1 MAMIPMHDRRGV
13 SLITTLLLV
22 FLMMVAVIGAFTRTM
37 GERRNA
43 IDQTAQVDAFA
54 LAQEGLERYVATRT
68 TMPATL
74 PDSLEVTLTGGR
86 AVVTLRRARAST
98 SDTTLVLVSRGENT
112 TTNRYAANTTPAV
125 RTVAQLVRFSSGS
138 FPAPAALTVLGGI
151 QQNGSS
157 ATFSGVDQ
165 CSGKPSIPG
174 LAVPTDSFL
183 TGGGGGGG
191 GGKKSGSGGSGG
203 TYSGIDGNPDN
214 VPYEMGTVSQ
224 AAASV
229 PVDWAGIV
237 DGSAVPPGAIEL
249 TAKANNKPDGWLSSW
264 FPSSPKANPWPLV
277 IIRGA
282 DQALS
287 NQTDGYGILVITG
300 NATINGSW
308 NWDGIV
314 LIGGALTGNG
324 NNNVNGTLLAGL
336 NTKLGQTV
344 AQTNVSNGTKLVQFN
359 SCHIASAMNRFG
371 GWQRM
376 SNAWVDNWP
385 SY

>member
-1 MAMIPMHDRRGV
+1 MATTLMRDRRGV

-37 GERRNA
+37 GERRSA
-43 IDQTAQVDAFA
+43 IDQTAQVDAFT

-86 AVVTLRRARAST
+86 AVVTLRRARVSAT
-98 SDTTLVLVSRGENT
+98 DTTLVLISRGENT

-138 FPAPAALTVLGGI
+138 FPAPAALTVLGGL
-151 QQNGSS
+151 QQNGTS

-165 CSGKPSIPG
+165 CSQQSSIPG
-174 LAVPTDSFL
+174 LAVPTDSFK
-183 TGGGGGGG
+183 TGGGGGG
-191 GGKKSGSGGSGG
+191 GGKKGGSGGSDG

-214 VPYEMGTVSQ
+214 MPYEMGTVS
-224 AAASV
+224 AAAATI

-237 DGSAVPPGAIEL
+237 NGSAVPPGAIEL
-249 TAKANNKPDGWLSSW
+249 TAKANNKPDGWQSSW
-264 FPSSPKANPWPLV
+264 FPSSPKASPWPLV
-277 IIRGA
+277 IVRGA

-300 NATINGSW
+300 NASISGTW

-314 LIGGALTGNG
+314 LIGGAITGNG
-324 NNNVNGTLLAGL
+324 NNNVNGALLVGL
-336 NTKLGQTV
+336 NAKLGQV
-344 AQTNVSNGTKLVQFN
+344 VPESNVSNGTKLVQYN
-359 SCHIASAMNRFG
+359 SCYIASAMNRFG